1 MRQYE
6 ATYILD
12 PVLEEEQQRA
22 RIDRFKGVVETQ
34 GGAVQNVDRWERR
47 RLAYPLKVQREGQMP
62 ERVREGYY
70 VVMLFTGVPGVEAE
84 LARVLKLEERVLRH
98 IIVKLEPKQAER
110 ALGEARSTAEAK
122 ARAEAEAKVAAE
134 VAAAAAAVAAVAA
147 EAAAAAA
154 AVAAA
159 AAAAEAAVAAEAA
172 AAEAAVAAAEAAAA
186 APVEAAP
193 PAASEAQ
200 EEPEA

>member
-6 ATYILD
+6 VTYILD

-110 ALGEARSTAEAK
+110 ALVEARSTAEAK
-122 ARAEAEAKVAAE
+122 VRAEAEAKVAAE
-134 VAAAAAAVAAVAA
+134 AAAVAAAEAAAAAAVAA

-154 AVAAA
+154 A
-159 AAAAEAAVAAEAA
+159 AAEA
-172 AAEAAVAAAEAAAA
+172 AAAA
-186 APVEAAP
+186 APVEAAA
-193 PAASEAQ
+193 PAASVAQ
-200 EEPEA
+200 EEQEA